1 MVRKS
6 PREREMEGW
15 RERRSRRVVRF
26 VMISS
31 WKWSSAR
38 RYSISV
44 VDFWSV
50 ENEIQVRMS
59 WDVN

>member
-6 PREREMEGW
+6 PSGRAMKGW

-31 WKWSSAR
+31 
-38 RYSISV
+38 
-44 VDFWSV
+44 
-50 ENEIQVRMS
+50 
-59 WDVN
+59 